1 MDTGKHVKEVL
12 ECESVYDTVRKRW
25 ADKVTGMNMVTSKGL
40 HIPVVPGPST
50 STSRFSSSKGWALK
64 TNKRGPRMGEKA
76 RMFLLDKFNA
86 GLTGHKADPL
96 QVAKEMKLS
105 KDKDG
110 NPLFC
115 PEEWRSAKQ
124 ITSFFS
130 RMSALHKQQGAQMDV
145 EELDEGDLI
154 ALETEEGLKTLN
166 EAVLND
172 MEHSLHP
179 VTVNELN
186 ICELTGSGKL
196 QTLKIAQ
203 LSDICIALQLQ
214 TSGPQDKKKTFI
226 GPIEDFIKNCPC
238 RR

>member
-1 MDTGKHVKEVL
+1 MLTFKTMEEADAHMDTGKHVKEVL

-25 ADKVTGMNMVTSKGL
+25 ADKVTGMNMGTSKGL

-50 STSRFSSSKGWALK
+50 STSRFSSSKGWAPK

-130 RMSALHKQQGAQMDV
+130 RMSALHKRQGAQMDV

-196 QTLKIAQ
+196 QTCTVAK
-203 LSDICIALQLQ
+203 LQKLH
-214 TSGPQDKKKTFI
+214 S
-226 GPIEDFIKNCPC
+226 
-238 RR
+238 